1 MRRRERIRAM
11 RREIERR
18 GGIVGV
24 APDAPDDVLDLLYEI
39 MLDCPECAGLDERGI
54 VEVEH

>member
-1 MRRRERIRAM
+1 M